1 MCDSTNIIA
10 DIKKNGLTRL
20 GIDTQ
25 KTLVYVPDTYVDNT
39 GTTNIVMADGNSL
52 KADSY
57 RLVGDKD
64 YCVPY
69 AFSTKQAT
77 LARTLTKDAAATVC
91 LPYELK
97 AVPSGMKAYSLAD
110 HDGNT
115 AVFHE
120 VQAMTALYPYIVVAA
135 KDGVVLTAEDT
146 EGVDIPASA
155 ETVGAQR
162 NKDGFT
168 LRGTLAAMSNGNAAD
183 IDAYVLSAG
192 QEWKPVTATEGTPL
206 VQPFTAYML
215 IPGGSGSYQ
224 TRLVDGD
231 FGVATGIDTIKTI
244 DADGTERYYDLN
256 GRRLPAKPTK
266 GIYIHDGK
274 KIMVK

>member
-1 MCDSTNIIA
+1 
-10 DIKKNGLTRL
+10 
-20 GIDTQ
+20 
-25 KTLVYVPDTYVDNT
+25 
-39 GTTNIVMADGNSL
+39 
-52 KADSY
+52 
-57 RLVGDKD
+57 
-64 YCVPY
+64 
-69 AFSTKQAT
+69 
-77 LARTLTKDAAATVC
+77 
-91 LPYELK
+91 
-97 AVPSGMKAYSLAD
+97 MKAYSLAD

-244 DADGTERYYDLN
+244 DTDGTERYYDLN
-256 GRRLPAKPTK
+256 GRRLPTKPTK
-266 GIYIHDGK
+266 GVYIYNGK
-274 KIMVK
+274 KYVNK